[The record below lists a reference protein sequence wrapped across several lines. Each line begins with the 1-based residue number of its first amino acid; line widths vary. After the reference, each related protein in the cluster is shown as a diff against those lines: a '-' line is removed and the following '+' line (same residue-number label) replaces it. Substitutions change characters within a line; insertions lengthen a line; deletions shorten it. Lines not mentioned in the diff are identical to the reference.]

1 MPAVFSS
8 GIEMNLKL
16 FLKGLKLSAIVLTAI
31 LTILFILSLL
41 FQEKAG
47 RIILNILNSNFST
60 KIETGPY
67 RLSLIRKFP
76 KATVELKNVLV
87 HSSPDFNKKNFQGIN
102 TDTLLYAKSVSI
114 DFKLIDLLKG
124 AYTFK
129 RINIKNG
136 RLYLLTD
143 KEGKDNYD
151 VSAGKKEGK
160 TGALNFDRINLE
172 NIYSVY
178 DDRNAELQIE
188 GPISN
193 GWIKSRIKGSNID
206 FDTKSEL
213 IIHRFCLG
221 SASLDLNIPAIVDLS
236 LRKNSKGVFF
246 SKAVMEIDDW
256 NFILS
261 GYIASD
267 NYLDLKVEGKNID
280 ISQFA
285 EYFPGKYHE
294 RAAEYG
300 PSGILKLESIIKGT
314 SSRTQDP
321 YYEISWSLKN
331 ARIAYRKANLKVDG
345 LSFDGFISN
354 GEKSRPETGVFRVD
368 GFKARL
374 GSAEYNG
381 SFIMNNFR
389 HPSASLDFK
398 GTLFPDELKK
408 FLGLSNIEEASG
420 SVSLDIKLS
429 GDMPV
434 KEKFRINDI
443 LYLNSRSEMNFN
455 SMSLKFANRNL
466 RIENMTGGIT
476 FMDKTVVKDFH
487 GTLNDQDFIV
497 DGELTDFP
505 EWLFGEPV
513 TLAGWINIKS
523 PSVMPEN
530 LMKNENTTGTSG
542 SAVKAINLPDDAN
555 IDITLDFE
563 SLVYKKFRSEQIK
576 SSIQLEPG
584 KVNFKSVDIHTQ
596 KGTFSGSGFLARNMN
611 KSFMARGNFTFD
623 NIDINEAFETFNNF
637 GQGFIKAENL
647 EGLLSGT
654 LSVLIPTD
662 SLLHPDVKSL
672 TAEGKFFIINGAL
685 INFEPVR
692 ALSSFIELS
701 ELRNIKFEKLE
712 NDFFIRNNVFN
723 LPQMDVRSSAVD
735 LAVSGRHGFDNTYEY
750 HVRMLLSELLSSKA
764 RRNKKI
770 SEEFGEIQDDGLGR
784 TSVFLKINGSGDD
797 IKVSYDMKAAGNQ
810 IKNDIRKE
818 RETLKKIFDEEYGN
832 EPVIPSPGE
841 KTTQG
846 KPRFR
851 ITWEEADTLKTEDKS
866 DETVPVKKNNI
877 LRELFRRKR
886 N

>member
-1 MPAVFSS
+1 MPAVFFF
-8 GIEMNLKL
+8 GIAMNLKL
-16 FLKGLKLSAIVLTAI
+16 FSKVLRLSVIFLAVI
-31 LTILFILSLL
+31 LAVLFILSLL

-47 RIILNILNSNFST
+47 RIILNSLNRNFST

-67 RLSLIRKFP
+67 TLSLIRKFP

-87 HSSPDFNKKNFQGIN
+87 HSSPDFNKNNFPGIN
-102 TDTLLYAKSVSI
+102 TDTLLYARSVSI
-114 DFKLIDLLKG
+114 DFKLIDLLRG

-129 RINIKNG
+129 SINIRNG
-136 RLYLLTD
+136 NLYLLTD
-143 KEGKDNYD
+143 IEGKDNYD
-151 VSAGKKEGK
+151 VSAGRKEEEKG
-160 TGALNFDRINLE
+160 TLNFDRINLD

-178 DDRNAELQIE
+178 DDRNAELQIK
-188 GPISN
+188 GNVRS
-193 GWIKSRIKGSNID
+193 GWIKSRLKGVNID

-213 IIHRFCLG
+213 IIDWFSQG
-221 SASLDLNIPAIVDLS
+221 NTSLELTIPASVDLS
-236 LRKNSKGVFF
+236 LRKNNKGVFF
-246 SKAVMEIDDW
+246 SRAVMGIDDW
-256 NFILS
+256 DFILS

-267 NYLDLKVEGKNID
+267 NYIDLKVEGKNID

-294 RAAEYG
+294 RAADYN
-300 PSGILKLESIIKGT
+300 PSGILKMESIIKGI

-331 ARIAYRKANLKVDG
+331 ASIAYRKANLKISG

-354 GEKSRPETGVFRVD
+354 GEKSQPETGVFRID
-368 GFKARL
+368 GLTAKL

-389 HPSASLDFK
+389 HPFAALDFK

-408 FLGLSNIEEASG
+408 FLGLTNIEEAGG
-420 SVSLDIKLS
+420 SVRLDIKLS
-429 GDMPV
+429 GNMPI
-434 KEKFRINDI
+434 KEKYRINDI
-443 LYLNSRSEMNFN
+443 LYLNSRSEMDFN
-455 SMSLKFANRNL
+455 SLSLKFRNRNL

-476 FMDKTVVKDFH
+476 LMDKTVFSDFH
-487 GTLNDQDFIV
+487 VTLNDQDFLI
-497 DGELTDFP
+497 DGELKDFP
-505 EWLFGEPV
+505 EWLFSEPV

-523 PSVMPEN
+523 PSVTPEN
-530 LMKNENTTGTSG
+530 FMKDENKTGISG
-542 SAVKAINLPDDAN
+542 SAKKAVNLPADVN
-555 IDITLDFE
+555 IDINLDFE
-563 SLVYKKFRSEQIK
+563 SLAYKKFRSDQIK
-576 SSIQLEPG
+576 SSINLEPG
-584 KVNFKSVDIHTQ
+584 KINFKSVEAHSQ
-596 KGTFSGSGFLARNMN
+596 KGTISGSGFLSLNLN
-611 KSFMARGNFTFD
+611 KSFMARGNFTLE
-623 NIDINEAFETFNNF
+623 NIDINEAFKTFNNF
-637 GQGFIKAENL
+637 GQGFIKTENL

-654 LSVLIPTD
+654 LSVLIPAD
-662 SLLHPDVKSL
+662 SLLIPDIKSL
-672 TAEGKFFIINGAL
+672 TAEGKFVIINGAL

-692 ALSSFIELS
+692 ALSSFIEIS

-735 LAVSGRHGFDNTYEY
+735 LAVSGRHGFDNNYEY
-750 HVRMLLSELLSSKA
+750 HVKMLLSELLSSKA
-764 RRNKKI
+764 RRNKKL

-797 IKVSYDMKAAGNQ
+797 IKVTYDMKAAGNQ

-818 RETLKKIFDEEYGN
+818 RENLRKIFNEEYGN
-832 EPVIPSPGE
+832 EPASSSSGD

-851 ITWEEADTLKTEDKS
+851 ITWEEADTTKTEDILN
-866 DETVPVKKNNI
+866 ETAPVKKNNI